1 MNLIKP
7 GSTIGI
13 IGGGQLGKM
22 LILAA
27 ASLGYNTIVYC
38 DQKDSP
44 AFSVANSFILA
55 EYDDLSA
62 LKEFADQCD
71 VITFEFENIP
81 HDSLAFL
88 EENSLVRP
96 SKNSLF
102 ISQNRNREKEFMQK
116 LSLPTTLFK
125 KIIDK
130 QDLLQGIE
138 TLGFPCILK
147 TAELGYDGKGQISI
161 SEEKDVNEALER
173 LSGQEYI
180 LEKKIDFEKE
190 ISIIAARDDQDNFK
204 AFSPF
209 ENTHKQGI
217 LQKTKSPADISQA
230 LQNQA
235 VQMTKTIMQELKHIG
250 VLTVEFFVKEGKLL
264 INEIAPRV
272 HNSGHLTI
280 DACFVS
286 QFEQH
291 IRAICSLNLIDP
303 VLHTKAEMH
312 NLIGEDVHDLTNLI
326 MSPTIK
332 VHLYGKKIVKQGR
345 KMGHVTKLL
354 FP

>member
-27 ASLGYNTIVYC
+27 SSLGYNTIVYC

-44 AFSVANSFILA
+44 AFNVANSFILA
-55 EYDDLSA
+55 KYDDLSA
-62 LKEFADQCD
+62 LKEFAGQCD

-81 HDSLAFL
+81 YNSFAFL

-102 ISQNRNREKEFMQK
+102 ISQNRNREKEFIQK
-116 LSLPTTLFK
+116 LGLLTTSFK
-125 KIIDK
+125 KVVDK
-130 QDLLQGIE
+130 QDLLQGIKV
-138 TLGFPCILK
+138 LGFPCILK
-147 TAELGYDGKGQISI
+147 TAELGYDGKGQMSI
-161 SEEKDVNEALER
+161 TEEKDINEALEK
-173 LSGQEYI
+173 LSDREYI
-180 LEKKIDFEKE
+180 LEKKVDFEKE

-204 AFSPF
+204 AFCPF
-209 ENTHKQGI
+209 ENTHKEGI

-235 VQMTKTIMQELKHIG
+235 VQMTKKIMQELEHVG
-250 VLTVEFFVKEGKLL
+250 VLTVEFFIKEGKLL

-312 NLIGEDVHDLTNLI
+312 NLIGDDIHNLTSFI
-326 MSPTIK
+326 MNPAVK
-332 VHLYGKKIVKQGR
+332 VHLYGKKVVKQGR
-345 KMGHVTKLL
+345 KMGHITQLL
-354 FP
+354 Q